1 MKLVITLL
9 FIFALSLTAFS
20 QSGLVNFNYQ
30 ISYPTGETSNYIDKV
45 SFRGVGME
53 WRKGISNNIQA
64 GISLNWNVF
73 NQVVNETAEIPEGH
87 VTGTQNRTINSFP
100 ILATAHYYL
109 GKRKSTRPF
118 AGLGLGAY
126 LIKQR
131 LGLGV
136 YTLEES
142 NWHFGVAP
150 EVGIQFPVGYDALMM
165 IFARY
170 NHAFETNG
178 AEHSYLSL
186 HIAIATE
193 VF

>member
-1 MKLVITLL
+1 MRIVT
-9 FIFALSLTAFS
+9 IFVLMFVLSASVFS
-20 QSGLVNFNYQ
+20 QAGLVNFNYQ

-45 SFRGVGME
+45 SFRGVGLE
-53 WRKGISNNIQA
+53 WRKGIDKNIQA

-73 NQVVNETAEIPEGH
+73 NQVVNETAEIEDGH

-100 ILATAHYYL
+100 LLATGHYYF
-109 GKRKSTRPF
+109 GKRKETRPYF
-118 AGLGLGAY
+118 GLGLGAY
-126 LIKQR
+126 LIKER
-131 LGLGV
+131 LGIGV
-136 YTLEES
+136 YTIEES

-150 EVGIQFPVGYDALMM
+150 EVGVQIPMGYDAMLM

-170 NHAFETNG
+170 NHAFEANG
-178 AEHSYLSL
+178 SEHSYLGL

>member
-1 MKLVITLL
+1 MKIVSIL
-9 FIFALSLTAFS
+9 FLIFVFSIAAFS
-20 QSGLVNFNYQ
+20 QPGLVNFNYQ
-30 ISYPTGETSNYIDKV
+30 ITYPTGETADYIDKV
-45 SFRGVGME
+45 SFRGVGLE
-53 WRKGISNNIQA
+53 WRKGLNKNIQA

-73 NQVVNETAEIPEGH
+73 NQVVNETAEIEDGH

-100 ILATAHYYL
+100 VLATGHYYF
-109 GKRKSTRPF
+109 GNRKNTRPYF
-118 AGLGLGAY
+118 GLGVGAY

-131 LGLGV
+131 LGIGV
-136 YTLEES
+136 YTFEES

-170 NHAFETNG
+170 NHAFEAKGN
-178 AEHSYLSL
+178 EHSYLGL